1 MNNPIL
7 HSIMSTAEILGIGRS
22 SVYGLIADGKIK
34 PVKIG
39 RRTLIP
45 DQSIQKLVDDLVA
58 QNSGNPTGTRPGQ
71 LLRGSLSK

>member
-22 SVYGLIADGKIK
+22 SVYGLIADGKLK

-39 RRTLIP
+39 RRTLIH
-45 DQSIQKLVDDLVA
+45 DLSIQHLVDDLVA
-58 QNSGNPTGTRPGQ
+58 QNSGGDPDREAGA
-71 LLRGSLSK
+71 